1 MEGRS
6 PSLRVQGLS
15 VSYGSEAVFRGE
27 SFELEGPGLVVV
39 IGPNGSGKTT
49 LFRAIL
55 GLIPAEG
62 RVSMNGVD
70 VTGKPEE
77 AGKQAG
83 YVPQFKGEDLSF
95 PVNVREIVE
104 SAIALRR
111 RPPRLAF
118 PKEER
123 NRIDEILRRMGL
135 SEIQGK
141 PLSEL
146 SGGQR
151 QRVFIAR
158 ALVWDP
164 PILIMDEPLT
174 AVDPMGRADLVGM
187 IKEMA
192 RDKLVLVSSHD
203 PSLFMDGART
213 LRVVNRGIVAMG
225 PPEEVMREEL
235 LSKVYGRS
243 VFLVERCVHVV
254 DGYAV

>member
-1 MEGRS
+1 MEMAPPMIEVS
-6 PSLRVQGLS
+6 HLTI
-15 VSYGSEAVFRGE
+15 SYGKELVFSDE
-27 SFELEGPGLVVV
+27 SFKLEGPGLIVVM
-39 IGPNGSGKTT
+39 GPNGAGKTT
-49 LFRAIL
+49 LFKAIL
-55 GLIPAEG
+55 SLIPVQG
-62 RVSMNGVD
+62 RVALNGVD
-70 VTGKPEE
+70 VTGRPEE

-83 YVPQFKGEDLSF
+83 YVPQFRGEDFSF

-111 RPPRLAF
+111 RPIRLRF
-118 PKEER
+118 PPEER
-123 NRIDEILRRMGL
+123 VRIEKVMEKVGIRQI
-135 SEIQGK
+135 EGK

-164 PILIMDEPLT
+164 PILLMDEPLT
-174 AVDPMGRADLVGM
+174 AVDPMGRVDLVRM

-192 RDKLVLVSSHD
+192 EEKLVLVSSHD
-203 PSLFMDGART
+203 PSLFLDKAKALM
-213 LRVVNRGIVAMG
+213 VVNRGIVAIG
-225 PPEEVMREEL
+225 PPNEVLKEEL

-243 VFLVERCVHVV
+243 VFLVEKCVHVV